1 MSRNTPLKADLSLVF
16 IAFIWGTTFTVVKN
30 AMEDIEPYAF
40 LFLRFSLATLVI
52 LPLILKT
59 GRFKTLPWKPG
70 LLAGLFLFIG
80 FAAQTIGLQYTTA
93 SKSGF
98 ITGLNVVFVPIFAA
112 MFEKRLLRRN
122 SVIAVILAV
131 FGLYLL
137 TNPQAQSFNRGDVW
151 TILCAAGFALHI
163 IALDWYS
170 RKVDYVGLFFLQ
182 ILTVAILSGIAFP
195 FENKGFILIQHELTG
210 NIIFAVVITAIFATA
225 VAFFIQNWAQ
235 RITTGTRTALIL
247 TMEPVFAAV
256 TAYFFLHERLG
267 WMGLA
272 GAGVIL
278 VAIIIAELRPSANV

>member
-1 MSRNTPLKADLSLVF
+1 
-16 IAFIWGTTFTVVKN
+16 
-30 AMEDIEPYAF
+30 
-40 LFLRFSLATLVI
+40 VI

-59 GRFKTLPWKPG
+59 GRIKTLPWKPG